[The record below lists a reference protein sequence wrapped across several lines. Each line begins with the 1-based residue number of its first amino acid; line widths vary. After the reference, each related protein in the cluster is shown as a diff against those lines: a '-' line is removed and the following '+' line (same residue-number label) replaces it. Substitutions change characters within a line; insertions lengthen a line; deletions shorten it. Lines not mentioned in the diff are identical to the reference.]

1 VRSFDWYFDV
11 VSPFSFLHFQRLSA
25 LADAGNVRF
34 VAKPILLGAVF
45 AQTGN
50 VGPAEIP
57 SKRAFAYR
65 FITFQAQQMGHPLCF
80 PPTHPFN
87 PLLALRFIC
96 AVDDARRNAAAGA
109 ALDVIWKQGKALDQI
124 EHFAALAQAF
134 ELDLNRL
141 ADPEVKARL
150 KDNTEAA
157 LAAGVFGVPTAV
169 VEFAH
174 GNELFFGLDA
184 TDYLLAALQDPSIM
198 SNAEAQRLLTL
209 TASAERKR

>member
-1 VRSFDWYFDV
+1 MRNFDWYFDV
-11 VSPFSFLHFQRLSA
+11 ISPFAFLHFQRLSE
-25 LADAGNVRF
+25 LANAGKISF
-34 VAKPILLGAVF
+34 VVKPVLLGAVF

-65 FITFQAQQMGHPLCF
+65 FITFQAQQMGHPLRF

-96 AVDDARRNAAAGA
+96 AVDDAQRTSAAGA
-109 ALDVIWKQGKALDQI
+109 VLDFIWKHGKALDQI
-124 EHFAALAQAF
+124 DQFAELAQEF
-134 ELDLNRL
+134 GLDLNRL
-141 ADPEVKARL
+141 GDSDVKARL
-150 KDNTEAA
+150 KDNTDTA

-174 GNELFFGLDA
+174 GKELFFGLDA
-184 TDYLLAALQDPSIM
+184 TDYLLAALQDPSILT
-198 SNAEAQRLLTL
+198 SAEAHRLLTL
-209 TASAERKR
+209 TATAERKR